1 LAITVTVFVIVYI
14 GMILG
19 TLPGLKVNRAAIALL
34 GATALL
40 ATGEINEQDA
50 VASVGYGTIGLLFG
64 LMIVAANFDL
74 AGLYDLL
81 AARVGALAIGP
92 RLFLAVVVALCGV
105 TSALL
110 TNDVIAV
117 ALAPVILN
125 LCIVRRLNPVPYL
138 LGLACSTNA
147 GSIATII
154 GSPQNMLIGQHFHL
168 SFVSFMAYTAVP
180 AITAL
185 AVVWGVIA
193 WQYRDT
199 WRLSADLGSKHGK
212 RARHAKERPFDR
224 WEAIK
229 GLVVVAALVGIF
241 VLTDWPRGQ
250 VALAAGGIVLANAHF
265 KSRKMLHRVDWEL
278 LVLFIGL
285 FIVNGALHRTGLPQV
300 WIDQL
305 RAHGFALESPAVLFL
320 VTAVFSD
327 VVSNVP
333 SVMLLLPFAGDAF
346 SGPIMAVASGLS
358 SNLIV
363 IGSLASIIVVD
374 AAGERGLRI
383 SFWDFARTGI
393 PVTLLSMLLAAGW
406 LWLMR
411 P

>member
-1 LAITVTVFVIVYI
+1 LTIIVAIFVVVYV

-34 GATALL
+34 GAIALM
-40 ATGEINEQDA
+40 ASGEVTQQDA
-50 VASVGYGTIGLLFG
+50 VASVDYGTIGLLFG

-74 AGLYDLL
+74 AGLYALL
-81 AARVGALAIGP
+81 SERMVTLALGP
-92 RLFLAVVVALCGV
+92 RAFLAVVVALCGGL
-105 TSALL
+105 SALL

-117 ALAPVILN
+117 ALAPVLLD
-125 LCIVRRLNPVPYL
+125 LCVARRLNPVPYL
-138 LGLACSTNA
+138 LALACSVNA

-154 GSPQNMLIGQHFHL
+154 GSPQAMLIGQHFHL
-168 SFVSFMAYTAVP
+168 SFISFTLYTGVP
-180 AITAL
+180 ALVSLT
-185 AVVWGVIA
+185 VVWAVIA
-193 WQYRDT
+193 FQYRNA
-199 WRLSADLGSKHGK
+199 WRLAADVKTKH
-212 RARHAKERPFDR
+212 HKERAFDR

-229 GLVVVAALVGIF
+229 GIVVVVVLVAVF

-285 FIVNGALHRTGLPQV
+285 FIVNGALHQTGLPQASV
-300 WIDQL
+300 DRLQ
-305 RAHGFALESPAVLFL
+305 AHGFELQDPVVLFL
-320 VTAVFSD
+320 VTAILSD
-327 VVSNVP
+327 IVSNVP
-333 SVMLLLPFAGDAF
+333 CVMLLLPFATDAF
-346 SGPIMAVASGLS
+346 AGPLMAVASSLS

-374 AAGERGLRI
+374 AAAARGLRI

-393 PVTLLSMLLAAGW
+393 PVTLLSMTLAAGW
-406 LWLMR
+406 LWLVQ